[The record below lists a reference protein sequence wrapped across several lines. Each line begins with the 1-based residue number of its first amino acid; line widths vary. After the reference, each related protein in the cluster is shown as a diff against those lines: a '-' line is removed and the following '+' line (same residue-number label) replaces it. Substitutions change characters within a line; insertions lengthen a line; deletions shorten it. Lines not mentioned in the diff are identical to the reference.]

1 MANPPDGST
10 PWPGAKGWARTAVK
24 PSARSTIITPVCK
37 TTVYGSRPGTDET
50 SVSKSDASQADRT
63 LAMIS
68 FLNERLL
75 MQSLPLYGQI
85 NVQLHTQ
92 QEKQLNRGVLQM
104 CFGSLPP
111 IWHAQNG
118 EKASGSHVEI

>member
-1 MANPPDGST
+1 M
-10 PWPGAKGWARTAVK
+10 
-24 PSARSTIITPVCK
+24 
-37 TTVYGSRPGTDET
+37 
-50 SVSKSDASQADRT
+50 SDASQADRT

-68 FLNERLL
+68 FLNERPL

-92 QEKQLNRGVLQM
+92 QEQQLNRGVLQM

-111 IWHAQNG
+111 TCHGMLKMVRRHLAATSKSSVICRTVGLA
-118 EKASGSHVEI
+118 